1 VFLIGAVTGELGR
14 VRRLQRRQQIGYS
27 LSAVPYHS
35 YESLNQ
41 SLCLQIV
48 RVLANL
54 AAQGDCNTSNN
65 VAIARVPGCLS
76 ALVSLTKGDSA
87 VLQIEAAT
95 ALWNLAF
102 DEGVREMI
110 AAEGGVHSLVG
121 IAKQCCGGAVYSL
134 QERVTGALWGLS
146 ASQGNSVLIGEEGGI
161 PPLIQLARS
170 VSEVSCGYGYGYG
183 YIHGYGHRVGG
194 LSQAW
199 EGKGGGGGEDLP
211 AVTSGALGL
220 ESESRMGSWL
230 GDWDRRG

>member
-1 VFLIGAVTGELGR
+1 MVNEF
-14 VRRLQRRQQIGYS
+14 
-27 LSAVPYHS
+27 
-35 YESLNQ
+35 
-41 SLCLQIV
+41 LCLQIV

-121 IAKQCCGGAVYSL
+121 IAKQCCGGVVYAL

-170 VSEVSCGYGYGYG
+170 VSEVSRGWDYGYGYGYG
-183 YIHGYGHRVGG
+183 HCVRDFASYSNSVLI
-194 LSQAW
+194 
-199 EGKGGGGGEDLP
+199 EEGGGISLLIQL
-211 AVTSGALGL
+211 ARSV
-220 ESESRMGSWL
+220 SEVSRGQGL
-230 GDWDRRG
+230 GDWNRRG